1 MRFKLPARAAVI
13 LTGAMVLPSIAFA
26 ATLYQRTFVP
36 KNGGSLCYAREY
48 SDAFRKTHPNVKI
61 QTISV
66 ERSATTMNGTPSGA
80 KKFGVTFS
88 ASTASE
94 IYAAHGDCVPKGAGF
109 ACSLESDGGIFNI
122 VVTKPSIRIVT
133 RRIEIEGLTK
143 DLDISA
149 AKGKPARSFELKGH
163 KGLPCASV
171 FD

>member
-1 MRFKLPARAAVI
+1 MRIRLPVQAILALTSVVVI
-13 LTGAMVLPSIAFA
+13 PSVALA

-36 KNGGSLCYAREY
+36 KNGGSTCYAREY
-48 SDAFRKTHPNVKI
+48 SAAFRKKHPNVKI
-61 QTISV
+61 QTISL
-66 ERSATTMNGTPSGA
+66 ERNAMTMNGTPSGA

-94 IYAAHGDCVPKGAGF
+94 IYVKSGDCVPKGAGF
-109 ACSLESDGGIFNI
+109 ACSLESDGGIFD
-122 VVTKPSIRIVT
+122 VVPTRPSIRIVT

-149 AKGKPARSFELKGH
+149 AKGKAARSFELKGH